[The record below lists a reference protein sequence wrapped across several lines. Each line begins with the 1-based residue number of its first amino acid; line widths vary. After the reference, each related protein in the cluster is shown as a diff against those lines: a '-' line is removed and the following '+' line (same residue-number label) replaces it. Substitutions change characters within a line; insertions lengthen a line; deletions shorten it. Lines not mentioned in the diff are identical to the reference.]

1 MTKTIARIAAACG
14 LAISASVFALTPAL
28 ACKGPKTLFSDDF
41 REIDESWGVEG
52 DSVTVDEGRVV
63 IKPDANTMYKL
74 LYSGTELESMDYCV
88 TVRMPNNTPD
98 DTRGSMAGM
107 VFWAQDYS
115 NLFAFEI
122 SVDGRVALE
131 RLSKG
136 KWTNVLDWRKV
147 DGVNVGPSSKNTM
160 GVTASGNTLTLSVND
175 AKVGTI
181 KATHPDGAGQ
191 IGLIGQSE
199 KGKRNAW
206 KFLLLK
212 VTSVAP

>member
-1 MTKTIARIAAACG
+1 MNNNFVSLAAACG
-14 LAISASVFALTPAL
+14 FALTLFAAPAL
-28 ACKGPKTLFSDDF
+28 ACKGEKTLFSDDF
-41 REIDESWGVEG
+41 REVDESWGVEG
-52 DSVTVDEGRVV
+52 DSVRVEDGRVV

-74 LYSGTELESMDYCV
+74 LYSGADLENMDYCV
-88 TVRMPNNTPD
+88 TVRMPNNTPE

-136 KWTNVLDWRKV
+136 KWTNVLDWRKPE
-147 DGVNVGPSSKNTM
+147 GVLVGPSSKNTLQ
-160 GVTASGNTLTLSVND
+160 VTANGNALTLFVND
-175 AKVGTI
+175 AKIGVI
-181 KATHPDGAGQ
+181 KATHPEGGGQ

-206 KFLLLK
+206 KFLSLK
-212 VTSVAP
+212 VTNAPQ

>member
-1 MTKTIARIAAACG
+1 VTRLRLALFIASTAALWLAAA
-14 LAISASVFALTPAL
+14 SPAA
-28 ACKGPKTLFSDDF
+28 ACKGPTTLFTDDF

-63 IKPDANTMYKL
+63 IKADPNTMYKL
-74 LYSGTELESMDYCV
+74 LYSGTNFENMDYCV
-88 TVRMPNNTPD
+88 TVRMPNNTPED
-98 DTRGSMAGM
+98 SRGSMAGII
-107 VFWAQDYS
+107 FWAQDYS

-131 RLSKG
+131 RLTKG

-147 DGVNVGPSSKNTM
+147 NGINTGSAAKNVLDVN
-160 GVTASGNTLTLSVND
+160 ASGNTLTLSVND
-175 AKVGTI
+175 MKVGSL
-181 KATHPDGAGQ
+181 KASRPEAGGQ

-206 KFLLLK
+206 KFLQLK
-212 VTSVAP
+212 VTNVAP

>member
-1 MTKTIARIAAACG
+1 MTKRFSTLAACA
-14 LAISASVFALTPAL
+14 LALAGSAFALPPAL
-28 ACKGPKTLFSDDF
+28 ACKGPATLFSDDF
-41 REIDESWGVEG
+41 REVDESWGVEG

-74 LYSGTELESMDYCV
+74 LYSGTDLENMDYCV
-88 TVRMPNNTPD
+88 TVRMPNNTPE

-147 DGVNVGPSSKNTM
+147 DGINAGPAAKNIL
-160 GVTASGNTLTLSVND
+160 GVTASGNTLTLYVND

-181 KATHPDGAGQ
+181 KATHPEGGGQ

-206 KFLLLK
+206 KFLSLK
-212 VTSVAP
+212 VTNIAP

>member
-1 MTKTIARIAAACG
+1 MKNTVVSLAAACG
-14 LAISASVFALTPAL
+14 FVLTLFAAPAL
-28 ACKGPKTLFSDDF
+28 ACKGDKTMFSDDF

-52 DSVTVDEGRVV
+52 DSVSVDDGRVV

-74 LYSGTELESMDYCV
+74 LYSGADLENMDYCV
-88 TVRMPNNTPD
+88 TVRMPNNTPE

-136 KWTNVLDWRKV
+136 KWTNVLDWRKP
-147 DGVNVGPSSKNTM
+147 DGVLVGPSSKNVLQ
-160 GVTASGNTLTLSVND
+160 VTANGNSLTLSVND
-175 AKVGTI
+175 TKIGSI
-181 KATHPDGAGQ
+181 KATRPEGGGQ

-206 KFLLLK
+206 KFLSLK
-212 VTSVAP
+212 VTNVPQ

>member
-1 MTKTIARIAAACG
+1 MTAACG
-14 LAISASVFALTPAL
+14 LALALSLGGMAPAL
-28 ACKGPKTLFSDDF
+28 ACKGPTTLFTDDF
-41 REIDESWGVEG
+41 REVDESWGVEG
-52 DSVTVDEGRVV
+52 DSVTVDGGRVV
-63 IKPDANTMYKL
+63 IKADPNTMYKL
-74 LYSGTELESMDYCV
+74 LYSGTQFENMDYCV
-88 TVRMPNNTPD
+88 TVRMPNNTPE

-136 KWTNVLDWRKV
+136 KWTNVLDWRKP
-147 DGVNVGPSSKNTM
+147 DGVLVGPSSKNVLQ
-160 GVTASGNTLTLSVND
+160 VTANGNSLILSVND
-175 AKVGTI
+175 TKIGTI
-181 KATHPDGAGQ
+181 KATRPEGGGQ

-206 KFLLLK
+206 KFLSLK
-212 VTSVAP
+212 VTNVPQ